1 MVEIPAGAFPL
12 RILLILAIC
21 LGGLLVHFCVESLT
35 QAAQPFSVEW
45 NEDGETDRAT
55 LDSVE
60 EPFILPE
67 RFAVNILHCS
77 IRVVCPESL
86 VCASFAFQPLL
97 PPPIAS
103 LSW

>member
-1 MVEIPAGAFPL
+1 MSRMVEIPAGAFPL
-12 RILLILAIC
+12 RILLILAVC
-21 LGGLLVHFCVESLT
+21 LGGLLLYFSLESFT

-45 NEDGETDRAT
+45 NEDGETDPAT

-67 RFAVNILHCS
+67 RFDVDILHCS
-77 IRVVCPESL
+77 IRVIYPESL
-86 VCASFAFQPLL
+86 VCESFAFQPLL

-103 LSW
+103 